1 MTAIDPAK
9 EFVAFLSGR
18 GHIRNEVEIVHE
30 RGRTSEMFF
39 SQKDG
44 KYKIFLSDAHALY
57 HEIAHIV
64 LKEDGIEPQSIL
76 LDPGAPEYVGHIAG
90 SAIPNFYVNSF
101 LQSVFEDGAPE
112 GVLKGIELYR
122 MDKQIQFNG
131 SMTLRNFCS
140 STNRALGFY
149 DLFAALSVAKSL
161 KLPDIAVS
169 LDRLAGEADRL
180 EGGSAFSSKISELRT
195 FMHSLPDYVPMK
207 KLCSESPRPQ
217 ADLTSDL
224 FSLLSSDSSL
234 GVKEADKERILYFVT
249 SSH

>member
-1 MTAIDPAK
+1 MTALDSAK

-18 GHIRNEVEIVHE
+18 GHIRKEVELL
-30 RGRTSEMFF
+30 RGHSPETSSLIFKEN
-39 SQKDG
+39 
-44 KYKIFLSDAHALY
+44 KYHILLSNEHALY

-76 LDPGAPEYVGHIAG
+76 LDSGAQDYVGRIAG

-131 SMTLRNFCS
+131 SMTLQNFCS
-140 STNRALGFY
+140 STNRVLGFY

-169 LDRLAGEADRL
+169 LERLAGEADRL

-195 FMHSLPDYVPMK
+195 FVHSLPDYVPMK

-217 ADLTSDL
+217 AELTAKL
-224 FSLLSSDSSL
+224 FSLLSPPPLL
-234 GVKEADKERILYFVT
+234 GIREADRERIIYFIK
-249 SSH
+249 